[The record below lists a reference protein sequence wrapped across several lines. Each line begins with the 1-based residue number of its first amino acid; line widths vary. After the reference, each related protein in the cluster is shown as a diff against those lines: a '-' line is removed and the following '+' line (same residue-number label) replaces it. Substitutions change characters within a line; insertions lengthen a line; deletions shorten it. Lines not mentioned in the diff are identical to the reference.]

1 MNYNRG
7 IYFRGSQLFIFA
19 LLLLLTACT
28 LPHLP
33 TRQVQRLDLKK
44 IQAGQLFDA
53 TALHQEWPGPS
64 WWRQFGDAQLDQL
77 IEQALRQSPSLH
89 SAAARV
95 SAAAALV
102 GGERAALRPQ
112 LDAAVQPS
120 YEHFTADEFI
130 PPPYGGNTYWDN
142 QVLLES
148 RFDLDLWGRHH
159 ALLAAAL
166 DRLHVSTAESAQ
178 ARQVLIS
185 AILTSYLRWALNK
198 ERTDYLN
205 ALLDTRTQLL
215 ALAER
220 RWHVGLGTEIEV
232 NSVAATLPPVQK
244 ALARAR
250 AEDTRQRDQIALL
263 CGLPP
268 AAGEALHAPTLHLS
282 TLPLP
287 ARIPLRWLG
296 RRPDVIAARW
306 QVEADAQDIGA
317 AKAAFYPD
325 ISLSALVG
333 YQALGFSQLF
343 SNSAHL
349 YGVLPALSLP
359 LFDGGARQAH
369 LSAAAARR
377 DADVAH
383 YNDTLLRA
391 MQEACDHWASLQSL
405 QTEHAAAVHALA
417 LARREEDLAR
427 RGQRAGLIAASRPM
441 QATSRRLQRTQEVA
455 DLDFASLQEQVL
467 LIRALGGMQTQAA
480 DPHE

>member
-1 MNYNRG
+1 MNYLHGTYLR
-7 IYFRGSQLFIFA
+7 RHLA
-19 LLLLLTACT
+19 LGLTLLLTACA

-33 TRQVQRLDLKK
+33 APQVQRLDLAKMPT
-44 IQAGQLFDA
+44 GELFDA
-53 TALHQEWPGPS
+53 QAKTLAQEWPGAN
-64 WWRQFGDAQLDQL
+64 WWRQLGDEQLDQL
-77 IEQALRQSPSLH
+77 ITQALRQSPSLH
-89 SAAARV
+89 LAAARV
-95 SAAAALV
+95 SAAAARA
-102 GGERAALRPQ
+102 GSERAALRPQ

-166 DRLHVSTAESAQ
+166 DRLHVRTAESAQ

-185 AILTSYLRWALNK
+185 AILSSYLQWAWADA
-198 ERTDYLN
+198 RATTFQ
-205 ALLDTRTQLL
+205 ALLATQQQLL
-215 ALAER
+215 ALAEKR
-220 RWHVGLGTEIEV
+220 LRVGLGTALDV
-232 NSVAATLPPVQK
+232 NDVAATLPPLQK
-244 ALARAR
+244 ALARER
-250 AEDTRQRDQIALL
+250 AAGRRQRDQIALL

-268 AAGEALHAPTLHLS
+268 AAGEALHPPTLHVS
-282 TLPLP
+282 VLPLP
-287 ARIPLRWLG
+287 AKIPLRWLG

-306 QVEADAQDIGA
+306 QVEADTQDIGA
-317 AKAAFYPD
+317 AKTAFYPD
-325 ISLSALVG
+325 LSLSAFAG

-383 YNDTLLRA
+383 YNDTLLHA
-391 MQEACDHWASLQSL
+391 LQEACDHWVTLQSL
-405 QTEHAAAVHALA
+405 QVEHAAADHALV
-417 LARREEDLAR
+417 LARQEEDLAQ
-427 RGQRAGLIAASRPM
+427 RGQRAGLIAASRPL
-441 QATSRRLQRTQEVA
+441 QATGRRLQRSEEIA
-455 DLDFASLQEQVL
+455 DLDFAAMQDQVL
-467 LIRALGGMQTQAA
+467 LIRDLGGMQAQ
-480 DPHE
+480 DVGRHD